1 MIMEVAPVAQEL
13 VRDRDGSRAGGHRTG
28 PRAGSGSGWS
38 TAQLSRGCGNWS
50 CWAGLC
56 LVRNQAP
63 GHAANRGAEHDTDGA
78 VARWARENPRSQA
91 LNARARRLL
100 PGGVTHDVRLTE
112 PFPVAVARAE
122 GARKWDLDGHEL
134 ICYAMGH
141 GALLLGHCH
150 PEVVSAV
157 RAQAGKVF
165 LPGASHELESDWTE
179 LVIRLVPSAELVRF
193 TASGTEATLLALRVA
208 RAATGRDRIIKLAG
222 HFHGWHDQVALGADP
237 PFDGPDTAGLPRAIT
252 DTVTVI
258 PASAQALAAA
268 LDAGDVAAVIMEP
281 SGAAWGTVPLP
292 DGFLAAARRLTEA
305 AGALLVF
312 DEVVTGFR
320 WAPGGV
326 QEVAGVRPDLTA
338 LGKILAGGMPAG
350 AVCGRADLIAHIGGP
365 GYGPGRVAHPGT
377 HNAHPVSAAAGI
389 TTLGLAASGE
399 LQAGAGRRVAAGGTQ
414 RRLHR
419 GRGGRVR
426 LRGQLHVP
434 PAVRAGH
441 AGWAGGWNAE
451 GRRARRTVARSAL
464 RHAQPRR
471 APVPRLWLP
480 ECCARRPGSGTNRQR
495 LRGNPEGAAARGTV
509 VRSEASGR

>member
-1 MIMEVAPVAQEL
+1 M
-13 VRDRDGSRAGGHRTG
+13 SRGA
-28 PRAGSGSGWS
+28 SSGWTS
-38 TAQLSRGCGNWS
+38 SPLVTARPAHVVGQAGRCADGLRGCGNWS

-56 LVRNQAP
+56 HVRNQAP

-292 DGFLAAARRLTEA
+292 DGFLAAARDLTEA
-305 AGALLVF
+305 AGTLLVF

-326 QEVAGVRPDLTA
+326 QQVAGVRPDLTA

-399 LQAGAGRRVAAGGTQ
+399 LQTGAGRTAASLQEGLNAAFTEAGVAGCAYGDSSTFH
-414 RRLHR
+414 L
-419 GRGGRVR
+419 
-426 LRGQLHVP
+426 LF
-434 PAVRAGH
+434 GH
-441 AGWAGGWNAE
+441 ATPDGLEAGTLKDGVP
-451 GRRARRTVARSAL
+451 GGLSPAL
-464 RHAQPRR
+464 H
-471 APVPRLWLP
+471 
-480 ECCARRPGSGTNRQR
+480 CAMLSRGVHLFHGSGFLSAAHGDREVEQTVSAFAATLKELQQ
-495 LRGNPEGAAARGTV
+495 EGLL
-509 VRSEASGR
+509 